1 MRNPDLTRLREAVRA
16 EIAQAFKSVGFARPR
31 DIARQVCADHPEN
44 ISALGGRLA
53 EDALTDLARRE
64 LKHNCQQRES
74 PSQMTLPGVPEALAS
89 QLPPAIS
96 IPAGA
101 DGDDEG
107 VIYKP
112 LVQATLAELEAHLT
126 LLSTQIA
133 ADTHRHRALKE
144 LRDLALAA
152 GATRDSGVLRTIG
165 ATKSTL
171 AELANCALDHLP
183 VPPTLNAN
191 SAHGQSA
198 AGERHE

>member
-1 MRNPDLTRLREAVRA
+1 MRNPDLTQLREAVRT
-16 EIAQAFKSVGFARPR
+16 EIARAFKAAGFARPR
-31 DIARQVCADHPEN
+31 DIARQVCAAHPEN

-64 LKHNCQQRES
+64 LKHNTQQRES
-74 PSQMTLPGVPEALAS
+74 PSQMGLPGVPEALAI

-152 GATRDSGVLRTIG
+152 GATSESGVLRTIG
-165 ATKSTL
+165 ASGSTL
-171 AELANCALDHLP
+171 AEVANCPLGHLP
-183 VPPTLNAN
+183 VPPT
-191 SAHGQSA
+191 GQNA